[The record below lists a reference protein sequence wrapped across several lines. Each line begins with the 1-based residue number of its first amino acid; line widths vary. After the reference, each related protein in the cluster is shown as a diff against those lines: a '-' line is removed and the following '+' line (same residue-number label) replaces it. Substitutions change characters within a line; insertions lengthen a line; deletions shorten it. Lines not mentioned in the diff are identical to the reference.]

1 MTVAASLRASSA
13 AFYRA
18 GHEFS
23 AIMAKEM
30 AAECESMGSGG
41 EALYRHWA
49 EELTERA
56 TRFATICPESRVGLD
71 PDADTR
77 QHGDK

>member
-18 GHEFS
+18 GQEFS

-30 AAECESMGSGG
+30 AAQCERMGAGG

-49 EELTERA
+49 GELAARA
-56 TRFATICPESRVGLD
+56 DKFTRDGGLAQQA
-71 PDADTR
+71 PAEFR
-77 QHGDK
+77 QQGKAS

>member
-18 GHEFS
+18 GQDFS

-30 AAECESMGSGG
+30 ADQCERTGKSG

-49 EELTERA
+49 GELAARA
-56 TRFATICPESRVGLD
+56 DKFTRDGGLAQQA
-71 PDADTR
+71 PAEF
-77 QHGDK
+77 QQGEAS